1 MKEEALSDALL
12 RQFLL
17 GRVTDEE
24 RQRIESLFLTDTE
37 AKERIIAA
45 EQELIDDYLEGALT
59 TQDQKQFH
67 LHYGQTPEQQQKL
80 RIARS
85 IRKWAAAERATTDH
99 ISVTS
104 TGWGVVGQRLRS
116 KGALVPAIAL
126 AAMILIVAAIWL
138 RGIMEQR
145 NGRLSVEQE
154 LAQLNSPSELREPL
168 PRTPSLDLSPV
179 IVRGAEQQAE
189 IKLRSATKIV
199 ELRLPWIQ
207 KERYPVYQA
216 EIRPLGTNESFT
228 IRNLPANNDRGY
240 AVRLRVPT
248 SMLRRGQYQ
257 VRLTGIAGAGAPSIT
272 EEYTFVVSD

>member
-24 RQRIESLFLTDTE
+24 RQRIESLFLTDAE

-59 TQDQKQFH
+59 TEDQKQFH

-168 PRTPSLDLSPV
+168 PQIPSLDLSPV

-257 VRLTGIAGAGAPSIT
+257 VRLTGIAGDGEPGIT